1 MVPRKYGQFEGMQA
15 SNRITWMYYIRKCVY
30 FTEVLW
36 NRSILLLQLE
46 ASLYIVVQ
54 VSNDVRRGFYPLG
67 SRVDNSGSNHQE
79 TQLKLLQVS
88 PIHLKRHSVQSALGH
103 CSQLYENA
111 RINPTCVS

>member
-1 MVPRKYGQFEGMQA
+1 M
-15 SNRITWMYYIRKCVY
+15 Y